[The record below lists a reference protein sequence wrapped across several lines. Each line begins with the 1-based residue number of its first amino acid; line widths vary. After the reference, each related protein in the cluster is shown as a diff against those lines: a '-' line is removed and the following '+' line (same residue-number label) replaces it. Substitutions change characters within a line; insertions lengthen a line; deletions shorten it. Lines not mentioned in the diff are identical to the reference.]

1 MALDPNAKKILDML
15 ATAGVAKV
23 SGFSVQQM
31 RDGFHRMAMLVDD
44 RQVPIGKIVEG

>member
-15 ATAGVAKV
+15 ASAGVAKA

-31 RDGFHRMAMLVDD
+31 RDGFHRMAVLIYD
-44 RQVPIGKIVEG
+44 R